1 MPEHHYVSPTIAIDD
16 WNSGRKTDVD
26 VFEDQLSGWIFAPA
40 RVLHPNQ
47 HNGTALLLLL
57 TPYFEMIASFL
68 RGTESKGKSTRYLR
82 YGLRRVLPDAT
93 RASIEAYINQ
103 VRHGVMHEAIFRR
116 VVLHKGQHLPAFGF
130 VRAGPH
136 STLVVDPFALLGRV
150 EAHFTDYVRRLR
162 DPSEKVLRRRFDK
175 FWQAKQARR

>member
-93 RASIEAYINQ
+93 RASIEAYI
-103 VRHGVMHEAIFRR
+103 RLIAPGGPGI
-116 VVLHKGQHLPAFGF
+116 PA
-130 VRAGPH
+130 
-136 STLVVDPFALLGRV
+136 VDPAAGNLGQGLEVFAGNCAACHGAGAGV
-150 EAHFTDYVRRLR
+150 EAWATANGKTAQGPMQISYGVGT
-162 DPSEKVLRRRFDK
+162 P
-175 FWQAKQARR
+175 AKSTTTA

>member
-68 RGTESKGKSTRYLR
+68 RGTESKRKSIRYLR

-93 RASIEAYINQ
+93 RASIEAYIGGLNSIL
-103 VRHGVMHEAIFRR
+103 A
-116 VVLHKGQHLPAFGF
+116 
-130 VRAGPH
+130 
-136 STLVVDPFALLGRV
+136 
-150 EAHFTDYVRRLR
+150 EAHWAGAAESAGKGLTTAHHGRRGEL
-162 DPSEKVLRRRFDK
+162 DK
-175 FWQAKQARR
+175 SAKEDIPFMG